1 MLQHQPST
9 PFTFD
14 SVDRL
19 VGAENKKKSKSKKVD
34 ERQIAIFDD
43 REAGITMKPKKLK
56 VATRSPR
63 ALLASSNVS
72 LNQIS
77 PRPEIRVQKMPIKKQ
92 SEIKE
97 PKIVG
102 QEMRIEQKKSKR
114 LPFIQ
119 KDHNV
124 PQPRVF
130 KPMPTRTDKL
140 LDILTVPVFG
150 LANRNSAEPTEIVG
164 TERLEQRQMPSVGK
178 VLQATMPD
186 SSRRA
191 LMKWKLTK
199 IAELGEDGFN
209 ELQRCILYNIQLLV
223 IKLYLNN
230 FIFNSSKSI
239 CWIEIPFRSADLLP
253 DQRAARRRFIGSQD
267 LGKRRAN
274 AATNRLASRTGRS
287 SHRSS
292 DAAV

>member
-1 MLQHQPST
+1 MFRPILEYPTFLRIPSSWIRLRSSSSDTKKAATIKYLNFANKALYGKVIEKKRVRNSNPEPASTRLETSSSEMYWMLQHQPST

-19 VGAENKKKSKSKKVD
+19 VGAENEKKSKSKKVD

-56 VATRSPR
+56 VATRRPR

-77 PRPEIRVQKMPIKKQ
+77 TRQEIRVQKMPIKKQ

-97 PKIVG
+97 PKIVS

-209 ELQRCILYNIQLLV
+209 ELQRCII
-223 IKLYLNN
+223 
-230 FIFNSSKSI
+230 
-239 CWIEIPFRSADLLP
+239 
-253 DQRAARRRFIGSQD
+253 
-267 LGKRRAN
+267 
-274 AATNRLASRTGRS
+274 
-287 SHRSS
+287 
-292 DAAV
+292 